1 MRCPDPVPLPPLWR
15 KKSGGTGSPRIPPDL
30 SYCSVLLFCVIR
42 YSGFPDHID
51 LDLSRIFQ
59 LGLHLLRD
67 FSGHQNHIVIAD
79 LFRYDHD
86 TYLASCLDRKGLIH
100 SLEGI
105 GDILRITE
113 GDLAPIP
120 CLKDEINNC
129 SRANECITLP
139 FWQGLDK
146 VIKDYV
152 ESVTIQD
159 LIDHANMQVNNYSI

>member
-1 MRCPDPVPLPPLWR
+1 MKISTKGRYAIRVILDIAMHDDGKYIPLKDIAKRQDLTVKYLEQIISLLNKAGYLQSLR
-15 KKSGGTGSPRIPPDL
+15 GNAGGYRLSKKPEECI
-30 SYCSVLLFCVIR
+30 
-42 YSGFPDHID
+42 
-51 LDLSRIFQ
+51 
-59 LGLHLLRD
+59 
-67 FSGHQNHIVIAD
+67 
-79 LFRYDHD
+79 
-86 TYLASCLDRKGLIH
+86 
-100 SLEGI
+100 I

-146 VIKDYV
+146 VIKYYV